1 MFLFLLVDFNLK
13 SSCCYSVIVSVP
25 VCVCSLCCV
34 VHLCLWAP
42 SCLCW
47 SACQTKPYG
56 ASACTSFAL
65 PEGGSMIGA
74 LRSCWTDVL
83 KRSYPTPITSYRRK
97 TWSVLITGLTFEVC
111 SYTFSFIFNFTPNST
126 PVSIT
131 CLISAGTLVA
141 KAPPR
146 ALWSH
151 KSGLRQQH
159 PPGCSQR

>member
-13 SSCCYSVIVSVP
+13 SSCCYSVIVFLSVP

-111 SYTFSFIFNFTPNST
+111 SYTTLFNFAPNST

-151 KSGLRQQH
+151 KSSLRQQH